1 HRRRKVEWTAV
12 SRTGQWCC
20 RLRAP
25 EGIIRVQGAVRHNSY
40 SPWPSHNLPSSPS
53 DPCRLSFVQQATSSD
68 EQKSLP
74 EFLCS
79 LCTSSAC
86 SPFSHICPFRPAYTP
101 SDTVDLDLKG
111 SACTALWVLAL
122 QPVLPH
128 APAFAF
134 QPDFWRQRDGAD
146 GHSHRLKH
154 HERKMLRGTT
164 SWTARAQRRAR
175 SQVRDGEYYHIT
187 ACLSEIPVRVCSL
200 IILATF
206 AKEA

>member
-1 HRRRKVEWTAV
+1 MTDLGSMGYGLMTA
-12 SRTGQWCC
+12 
-20 RLRAP
+20 P
-25 EGIIRVQGAVRHNSY
+25 
-40 SPWPSHNLPSSPS
+40 
-53 DPCRLSFVQQATSSD
+53 
-68 EQKSLP
+68 
-74 EFLCS
+74 
-79 LCTSSAC
+79 
-86 SPFSHICPFRPAYTP
+86 YTP

-175 SQVRDGEYYHIT
+175 SQVRDVSHQQHWQSGIT
-187 ACLSEIPVRVCSL
+187 DVCDTCRRPSTSFCPVAHTALSVP
-200 IILATF
+200 
-206 AKEA
+206 